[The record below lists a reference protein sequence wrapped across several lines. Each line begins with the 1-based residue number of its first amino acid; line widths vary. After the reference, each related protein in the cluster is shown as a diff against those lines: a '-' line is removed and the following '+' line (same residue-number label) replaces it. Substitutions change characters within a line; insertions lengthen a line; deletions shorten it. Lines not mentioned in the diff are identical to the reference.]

1 MNLRIISELCE
12 IEIGLYLDYYNDR
25 IKSYKGFTK
34 KLESEKKNIIN
45 KVYDLFEE
53 GHDEKEIISA
63 IKSQVIFYKE
73 SPEYFGEDD
82 DSSNYPSGYYETEKK
97 KKYPF
102 HERCGNTLSLV
113 KRLFKARKSVKAEYS
128 LRDKL
133 PEEGVREL
141 IVSHIDSSKNKKSK
155 HKKNKKSKRKKQS
168 RKSKGWTKRRGS
180 KKR

>member
-1 MNLRIISELCE
+1 MNLRIISELCG

-25 IKSYKGFTK
+25 IKSYKAFTK
-34 KLESEKKNIIN
+34 KLEREKKNIIN
-45 KVYDLFEE
+45 KVYDLLEE
-53 GHDEKEIISA
+53 GHDEKEIIPA

-113 KRLFKARKSVKAEYS
+113 KRLFKARKSVKAEIS

-133 PEEGVREL
+133 SEEGVRKL
-141 IVSHIDSSKNKKSK
+141 IVSHIDASKD
-155 HKKNKKSKRKKQS
+155 KKSKRKKQS
-168 RKSKGWTKRRGS
+168 RKSKGLTKGRRS